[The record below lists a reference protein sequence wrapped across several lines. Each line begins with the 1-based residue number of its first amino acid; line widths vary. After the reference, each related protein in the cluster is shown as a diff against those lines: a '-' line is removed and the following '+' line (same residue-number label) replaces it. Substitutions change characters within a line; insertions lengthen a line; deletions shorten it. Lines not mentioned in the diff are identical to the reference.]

1 MKSIHFP
8 HEVEAPIVRSRD
20 FPEPSMRIDPK
31 NHPKLSCLAQ
41 ILLLLAFWQ
50 AGEAIAHLAH
60 LPIPGAIVGMLL
72 VLVLF
77 SSGKVKLAS
86 MKRGAEWF
94 LAEMLLFFVP
104 AVLALLDHGEF
115 IGLIG
120 LKVLAVIFTGT
131 IIVMGVTAI
140 AIDFGY
146 RLMMRQRAPRHV
158 QH

>member
-1 MKSIHFP
+1 MKSIHFL
-8 HEVEAPIVRSRD
+8 HRAETPIVGPTD
-20 FPEPSMRIDPK
+20 FPELSMRIDPK

-50 AGEAIAHLAH
+50 AGEAIVRLAH

-77 SSGKVKLAS
+77 ASGKVKLAS

-115 IGLIG
+115 IGIIG
-120 LKVLAVIFTGT
+120 LKVLAVIFAGT

-146 RLMMRQRAPRHV
+146 RLMMRQGAPSHA

>member
-1 MKSIHFP
+1 MKSIHFL
-8 HEVEAPIVRSRD
+8 HGEEAPIVRSRE
-20 FPEPSMRIDPK
+20 FPEPSMRINPK

-50 AGEAIAHLAH
+50 AGEAIVRLAH
-60 LPIPGAIVGMLL
+60 LPIPGAIAGMLL

-77 SSGKVKLAS
+77 TSGKVKLAS

-115 IGLIG
+115 IGIIG
-120 LKVLAVIFTGT
+120 LKVLTVIFAGT

-146 RLMMRQRAPRHV
+146 RLMMRQGASSHV

>member
-1 MKSIHFP
+1 MKSIHFL
-8 HEVEAPIVRSRD
+8 HEVDAPIVRSRD

-50 AGEAIAHLAH
+50 AGEAIVCLAH
-60 LPIPGAIVGMLL
+60 LPIPGAIAGMLL

-77 SSGKVKLAS
+77 ASGKVKLAS

-115 IGLIG
+115 IGIIG
-120 LKVLAVIFTGT
+120 LKVLAVIFAGT

-146 RLMMRQRAPRHV
+146 RLMMRQGAPRHV